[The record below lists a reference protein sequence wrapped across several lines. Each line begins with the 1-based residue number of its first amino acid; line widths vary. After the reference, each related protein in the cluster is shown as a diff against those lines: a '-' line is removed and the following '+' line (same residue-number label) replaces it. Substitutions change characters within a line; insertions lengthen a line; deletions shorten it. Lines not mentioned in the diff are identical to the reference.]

1 MKHRFGFS
9 DKKVSIRKRII
20 NADSV
25 QEFRDILSEVD

>member
-1 MKHRFGFS
+1 MKHRFDFS